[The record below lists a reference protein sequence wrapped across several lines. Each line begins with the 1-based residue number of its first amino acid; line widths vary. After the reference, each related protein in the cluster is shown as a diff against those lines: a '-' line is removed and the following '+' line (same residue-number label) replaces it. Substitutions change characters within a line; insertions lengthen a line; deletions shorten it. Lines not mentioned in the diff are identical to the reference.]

1 MSNKITI
8 KQINDLNSRC
18 KNNWEFD
25 IGYFA
30 THQEKTFIK
39 RIKVDD
45 EGYLKFKLY
54 YNSQNQ
60 IALNIIKY
68 KYMPTMQHTTMEELI
83 KTNLVD
89 KTKYTRKNVNNLI
102 IVTSRLTDEE
112 LLKINSGI

>member
-25 IGYFA
+25 IGYFV

-45 EGYLKFKLY
+45 EGYLKFKLC

-68 KYMPTMQHTTMEELI
+68 KYIPSMEELI
-83 KTNLVD
+83 KTKLVD
-89 KTKYTRKNVNNLI
+89 NTKYTRKNINNLI
-102 IVTSRLTDEE
+102 IVTARFTDEE